1 MYSFARKTVLAT
13 ALLVAVSSMAQAQE
27 RREKELRIDLVQ
39 IESVD
44 GTTVANVGVPG
55 SVALGIYMNN
65 KIAIEPVVNFLS
77 ISGDG
82 NSGNEL
88 TFGVFVP
95 YYFRGDTGRNGL
107 FVSPGL
113 LYGKIGG
120 DNPQDGTLDFGV
132 DVGMKKSMRDNV
144 AMRFAVGVR
153 TGDSYEDVNGDSQI
167 GIGASFGI
175 SVFWK

>member
-13 ALLVAVSSMAQAQE
+13 ALVVAAASVAQAQE

-39 IESVD
+39 IQSVD
-44 GTTVANVGVPG
+44 GTTVANIGIPG

-65 KIAIEPVVNFLS
+65 KVAIEPVVNFLS

-82 NSGNEL
+82 ISGNEL
-88 TFGVFVP
+88 TFGLFVP
-95 YYFRGDTGRNGL
+95 YYFKGDTGRNGL

-113 LYGKIGG
+113 EYGKVGG
-120 DNPQDGTLDFGV
+120 DNPQDGTLDYGV
-132 DVGMKKSMRDNV
+132 DVGWKKSMRDNV
-144 AMRFAVGVR
+144 AMRFAAGLR